1 MSNDTIFAIVYFAG
15 LIAGSVIRV
24 IYSRQIMDREVQTE
38 RGSGLDM
45 LLSALPALGMIVL
58 PLVYVLTSWLDGAD
72 YELPAWAG
80 LVGTV
85 MYGLAMLLLWRSHA
99 DLGPSFSPKLEVLE
113 EHVLVTRGVYSR
125 VRHPMYTA
133 HLLWALAQPL
143 LLWNWIA
150 GFSMLVFTVPLLIY
164 RIPREEEMLV
174 EHFGAAYLSYMAR
187 TGRLLP
193 PWRKRGGPR
202 SLASRS

>member
-1 MSNDTIFAIVYFAG
+1 MSNDAIFAIVYFAG

-24 IYSRQIMDREVQTE
+24 VYSRQIMDRTIQAD
-38 RGSGLDM
+38 RSSGWDM

-58 PLVYVLTSWLDGAD
+58 PLVYVLTSRLDWTN
-72 YELPAWAG
+72 YELPMWAG

-85 MYGLAMLLLWRSHA
+85 MYGLAMVLLWRSHA
-99 DLGPSFSPKLEVLE
+99 DLGSSFSPKLVVMEQ
-113 EHVLVTRGVYSR
+113 HALVTRGVYSR

-133 HLLWALAQPL
+133 HLVWALAQPL

-150 GFSMLVFTVPLLIY
+150 GFGMLLFTVPLLIY
-164 RIPREEEMLV
+164 RIPREEQMMA
-174 EHFGAAYLSYMAR
+174 EHFGAAYQAYAAH

-193 PWRKRGGPR
+193 PWRQHGGSHSPAAR
-202 SLASRS
+202 T